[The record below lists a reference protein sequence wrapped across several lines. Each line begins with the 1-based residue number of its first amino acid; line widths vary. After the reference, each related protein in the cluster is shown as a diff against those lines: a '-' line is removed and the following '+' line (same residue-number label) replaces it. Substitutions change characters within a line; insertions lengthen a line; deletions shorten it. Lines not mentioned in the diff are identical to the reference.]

1 MITIFKKIRFKNV
14 MSYGNQMTELELD
27 KVNTTLV
34 VGANGHGK
42 SIIAEVISFILFGK
56 PLRNINIP
64 NLINST
70 NNADMLGELEVSI
83 GTSEYLIR
91 RGLKPKIFE
100 IFLDGKLIPQDA
112 ASKDYQTM
120 LENDIL
126 KMNYKTFIQ
135 IVIIGKA
142 SYKPFMSL
150 TPAERRAIV
159 EDLLDINI
167 FSDMNIILKNEMT
180 ALKKEVSD
188 VNYQNDLNKEKM
200 TLYSDILNDSHISI
214 QEQLDAN
221 QKEIDEY
228 LVEVTKIKEEK
239 QILVDEF
246 KESSVAEYNT
256 KKNKL
261 YTKLEKL
268 NEYSTT
274 FKTKSKAVTKDI
286 TFFESNTNCNT
297 CTQEIDHC
305 FKEDTLKK
313 KESQLKKYQDAL
325 SGVELEQSKI
335 RQEILDI
342 EDSLV
347 ELGKKKE
354 SINKLDNMILTHQN
368 HVDSLLKYNFKISS
382 GHEKK
387 LQERQL
393 EYQKIEEE
401 HQLITK
407 NREELIKNQH
417 LYTIANTLLKDE
429 GIKSKIIKHYLPQMN
444 SLINK
449 FLANLDFDVTFNL
462 DENFNEVIKNK
473 AKENFTYYSFS
484 EGQKQRIDSAI
495 IFTWRKIAQMKN
507 SANTNLLFLDETFDS
522 SLDSDG
528 IENFLGILSDTEKDL
543 NYFVI
548 SHRGDVLLDKFE
560 RVLKVEM
567 INGFSKIKDI
577 T

>member
-1 MITIFKKIRFKNV
+1 
-14 MSYGNQMTELELD
+14 MSYGNQMTEVELD
-27 KVNTTLV
+27 KATTTLV
-34 VGANGHGK
+34 LGANGHGK
-42 SIIAEVISFILFGK
+42 SVLAEVLTFTLFGK

-64 NLINST
+64 NLINSV
-70 NNADMLGELEVSI
+70 NNADLLVELEFSI

-112 ASKDYQTM
+112 ASKDYQTI

-180 ALKKEVSD
+180 AMKKNVAD
-188 VNYQNDLNKEKM
+188 VNYQSDLIKEKLL
-200 TLYSDILNDSHISI
+200 LYSDVLNESHISI
-214 QEQLDAN
+214 QEQLDTN

-228 LVEVTKIKEEK
+228 SIELEKLKTEKTNLVNGLPDVSGDKIR
-239 QILVDEF
+239 F
-246 KESSVAEYNT
+246 
-256 KKNKL
+256 NKL
-261 YTKLEKL
+261 KEKLDKL
-268 NEYSTT
+268 NEYATT
-274 FKTKSKAVTKDI
+274 FKTKAGYVKKDI
-286 TFFESNTNCNT
+286 NFFESNTNCNT

-305 FKEDTLKK
+305 FKEETLKK
-313 KESQLKKYQDAL
+313 KECQFKKYQDAL
-325 SGVELEQSKI
+325 KDIELEQNKI
-335 RQEILDI
+335 RNTLIDI
-342 EDSLV
+342 DASFKALE
-347 ELGKKKE
+347 KKKE
-354 SINKLDNMILTHQN
+354 SINKLDNLILNHQN
-368 HVDSLLKYNFKISS
+368 HIDSLLKYNFKISS

-387 LQERQL
+387 LQERRV
-393 EYQKIEEE
+393 EYDKIELE
-401 HQLITK
+401 QGLITK

-444 SLINK
+444 NLINK
-449 FLANLDFDVTFNL
+449 FLTNLDFNVTFNL

-484 EGQKQRIDSAI
+484 EGEKQRIDSAI

-522 SLDSDG
+522 SLDSSG
-528 IENFLGILSDTEKDL
+528 IEEFLGILSDTETDL

-560 RVLKVEM
+560 RILKVEM
-567 INGFSKIKDI
+567 VNGFSKIKEVI
-577 T
+577 

>member
-1 MITIFKKIRFKNV
+1 MMTIFKKIRFKNI
-14 MSYGNQMTELELD
+14 MSYGNQMTEVELD
-27 KVNTTLV
+27 KATTTLV
-34 VGANGHGK
+34 LGANGHGK
-42 SIIAEVISFILFGK
+42 SVLAEVLTFTLFGK

-64 NLINST
+64 NLINSV
-70 NNADMLGELEVSI
+70 NNADLLVELEFSI

-112 ASKDYQTM
+112 ASKDYQTI

-180 ALKKEVSD
+180 AMKKNVAD
-188 VNYQNDLNKEKM
+188 VNYQSDLIKEKLL
-200 TLYSDILNDSHISI
+200 LYSDVLNESHISI
-214 QEQLDAN
+214 QEQLDTN

-228 LVEVTKIKEEK
+228 SIELEKLKTEKTNLVNGLPDVSGDKIRFSKLKE
-239 QILVDEF
+239 
-246 KESSVAEYNT
+246 
-256 KKNKL
+256 KL
-261 YTKLEKL
+261 DKL
-268 NEYSTT
+268 NEYATT
-274 FKTKSKAVTKDI
+274 FKTKAGYVKKDI
-286 TFFESNTNCNT
+286 NFFESNTNCNT

-305 FKEDTLKK
+305 FKEETLKK
-313 KESQLKKYQDAL
+313 KECQFKKYQDAL
-325 SGVELEQSKI
+325 KDIELEQNKI
-335 RQEILDI
+335 RNTLIDI
-342 EDSLV
+342 DASFKALE
-347 ELGKKKE
+347 KKKE
-354 SINKLDNMILTHQN
+354 SINKLDNLILNHQN
-368 HVDSLLKYNFKISS
+368 HIDSLLKYNFKISS

-387 LQERQL
+387 LQERRV
-393 EYQKIEEE
+393 EYDKIELE
-401 HQLITK
+401 QGLITK

-444 SLINK
+444 NLINK
-449 FLANLDFDVTFNL
+449 FLTNLDFNVTFNL

-484 EGQKQRIDSAI
+484 EGEKQRIDSAI

-522 SLDSDG
+522 SLDSSG
-528 IENFLGILSDTEKDL
+528 IEEFLGILSDTETDL

-560 RVLKVEM
+560 RILKVEM
-567 INGFSKIKDI
+567 VNGFSKIKEVI
-577 T
+577 

>member
-1 MITIFKKIRFKNV
+1 MTIFKKIRFKNI
-14 MSYGNQMTELELD
+14 MSYGNQMTEVELD
-27 KVNTTLV
+27 KATTTLV
-34 VGANGHGK
+34 LGANGHGK
-42 SIIAEVISFILFGK
+42 SVLAEVLTFTLFGK

-64 NLINST
+64 NLINSV
-70 NNADMLGELEVSI
+70 NNADLLVELEFSI

-112 ASKDYQTM
+112 ASKDYQTI

-180 ALKKEVSD
+180 AMKKNVAD
-188 VNYQNDLNKEKM
+188 VNYQSDLIKEKLL
-200 TLYSDILNDSHISI
+200 LYSDVLNESHISI
-214 QEQLDAN
+214 QEQLDTN

-228 LVEVTKIKEEK
+228 SIELEKLKTEKTNLVNGLPDVSGDKIRFSKLKE
-239 QILVDEF
+239 
-246 KESSVAEYNT
+246 
-256 KKNKL
+256 KL
-261 YTKLEKL
+261 DKL
-268 NEYSTT
+268 NEYATT
-274 FKTKSKAVTKDI
+274 FKTKAGYVKKDI
-286 TFFESNTNCNT
+286 NFFESNTNCNT

-305 FKEDTLKK
+305 FKEETLKK
-313 KESQLKKYQDAL
+313 KECQFKKYQDAL
-325 SGVELEQSKI
+325 KDIELEQNKI
-335 RQEILDI
+335 RNTLIDI
-342 EDSLV
+342 DASFKALE
-347 ELGKKKE
+347 KKKE
-354 SINKLDNMILTHQN
+354 SINKLDNLILNHQN
-368 HVDSLLKYNFKISS
+368 HIDSLLKYNFKISS

-387 LQERQL
+387 LQERRV
-393 EYQKIEEE
+393 EYDKIELE
-401 HQLITK
+401 QGLITK

-444 SLINK
+444 NLINK
-449 FLANLDFDVTFNL
+449 FLTNLDFNVTFNL

-484 EGQKQRIDSAI
+484 EGEKQRIDSAI

-522 SLDSDG
+522 SLDSSG
-528 IENFLGILSDTEKDL
+528 IEEFLGILSDTETDL

-560 RVLKVEM
+560 RILKVEM
-567 INGFSKIKDI
+567 VNGFSKIKEVI
-577 T
+577 

>member
-1 MITIFKKIRFKNV
+1 MTIFKKIRFKNI

-27 KVNTTLV
+27 KATTTLV
-34 VGANGHGK
+34 LGANGHGK
-42 SIIAEVISFILFGK
+42 SVLAEVLTFTLFGK

-64 NLINST
+64 NLINSI
-70 NNADMLGELEVSI
+70 NNADLLVELEFSI

-112 ASKDYQTM
+112 ASKDYQTL

-167 FSDMNIILKNEMT
+167 FSDMNIILKNDMT
-180 ALKKEVSD
+180 AMKKNVAD
-188 VNYQNDLNKEKM
+188 VNYQNDLIKEKLSM
-200 TLYSDILNDSHISI
+200 YSDVLNESHISI
-214 QEQLDAN
+214 QEQLDSN
-221 QKEIDEY
+221 QKEVDEY
-228 LVEVTKIKEEK
+228 IILIENLKHEKEVLATNFSDVFEEY
-239 QILVDEF
+239 Q
-246 KESSVAEYNT
+246 N
-256 KKNKL
+256 KKNKSQI
-261 YTKLEKL
+261 KLDKL
-268 NEYSTT
+268 NEYAIT
-274 FKTKSKAVTKDI
+274 FKTKAKAVNKDI

-297 CTQEIDHC
+297 CTQEIDHR
-305 FKEDTLKK
+305 FKEETLKK
-313 KESQLKKYQDAL
+313 KEEQLTKYQAAL
-325 SGVELEQSKI
+325 KEVELEQSNI
-335 RQEILDI
+335 RSTIQDI
-342 EDSLV
+342 QLSLG
-347 ELGKKKE
+347 ELEKKKD
-354 SINKLDNMILTHQN
+354 SFNKLDNLILNHQN

-387 LQERQL
+387 LQERRV
-393 EYQKIEEE
+393 EYDKIELEQ
-401 HQLITK
+401 QLITK

-444 SLINK
+444 NLINK
-449 FLANLDFDVTFNL
+449 FLTNLDFNVTFNL

-484 EGQKQRIDSAI
+484 EGEKQRIDSAI

-522 SLDSDG
+522 SLDSSG
-528 IENFLGILSDTEKDL
+528 IEEFLGILSDTESDL

-567 INGFSKIKDI
+567 INGFSKIKEVI
-577 T
+577 

>member
-1 MITIFKKIRFKNV
+1 MMTIFKKIRFKNI

-27 KVNTTLV
+27 KATTTLV
-34 VGANGHGK
+34 LGANGHGK
-42 SIIAEVISFILFGK
+42 SVLAEVLTFTLFGK

-64 NLINST
+64 NLINSI
-70 NNADMLGELEVSI
+70 NNADLLVELEFSI

-112 ASKDYQTM
+112 ASKDYQTL

-167 FSDMNIILKNEMT
+167 FSDMNIILKNDMT
-180 ALKKEVSD
+180 AMKKNVAD
-188 VNYQNDLNKEKM
+188 VNYQNDLIKEKLSM
-200 TLYSDILNDSHISI
+200 YSDVLNESHISI
-214 QEQLDAN
+214 QEQLDSN
-221 QKEIDEY
+221 QKEVDEY
-228 LVEVTKIKEEK
+228 IILIENLKHEKEVLATNFSDVFEEY
-239 QILVDEF
+239 Q
-246 KESSVAEYNT
+246 N
-256 KKNKL
+256 KKNKSQI
-261 YTKLEKL
+261 KLDKL
-268 NEYSTT
+268 NEYAIT
-274 FKTKSKAVTKDI
+274 FKTKAKAVNKDI

-297 CTQEIDHC
+297 CTQEIDHR
-305 FKEDTLKK
+305 FKEETLKK
-313 KESQLKKYQDAL
+313 KEEQLTKYQAAL
-325 SGVELEQSKI
+325 KEVELEQSNI
-335 RQEILDI
+335 RSTIQDI
-342 EDSLV
+342 QLSLG
-347 ELGKKKE
+347 ELEKKKD
-354 SINKLDNMILTHQN
+354 SFNKLDNLILNHQN

-387 LQERQL
+387 LQERRV
-393 EYQKIEEE
+393 EYDKIELEQ
-401 HQLITK
+401 QLITK

-444 SLINK
+444 NLINK
-449 FLANLDFDVTFNL
+449 FLTNLDFNVTFNL

-484 EGQKQRIDSAI
+484 EGEKQRIDSAI

-522 SLDSDG
+522 SLDSSG
-528 IENFLGILSDTEKDL
+528 IEEFLGILSDTESDL

-567 INGFSKIKDI
+567 INGFSKIKEVI
-577 T
+577 